1 MNDCC
6 CVYLCKKK
14 IIFQLDFLK
23 NNKPFATL
31 GINFNQGCYNCKI
44 NGFTSCSICCNC
56 KCKNVLLLRLY
67 KEPNN
72 ADFSHGKFLG
82 ISTTINKTCC
92 RSFSNTVEITD
103 ENKNLKWIIGLIK
116 KCCNCECLNCEEIYI
131 DKKFI
136 IYDSKRKKCGEII
149 VPLDVVLEN

>member
-1 MNDCC
+1 MNIMFLKKYCHCC
-6 CVYLCKKK
+6 RCELVNVWK

-31 GINFNQGCYNCKI
+31 GINFNQGCYCCKI
-44 NGFTSCSICCNC
+44 NGFASCCISCNC
-56 KCKNVLLLRLY
+56 KCKNVLQQLHLRLN

-92 RSFSNTVEITD
+92 WPFSNIVEITD
-103 ENKNLKWIIGLIK
+103 ENKNLKWII
-116 KCCNCECLNCEEIYI
+116 
-131 DKKFI
+131 
-136 IYDSKRKKCGEII
+136 R
-149 VPLDVVLEN
+149 LD